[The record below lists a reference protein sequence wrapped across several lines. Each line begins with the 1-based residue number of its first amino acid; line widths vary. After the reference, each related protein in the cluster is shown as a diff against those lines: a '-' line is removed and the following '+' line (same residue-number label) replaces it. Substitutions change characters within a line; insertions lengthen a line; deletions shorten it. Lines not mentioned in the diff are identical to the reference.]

1 MGGWGCTVSKHVHL
15 CHLLDFRKR
24 HKLSTHHASL
34 MLNKFKMLSFLIC
47 SPLKTIKKIVIITN
61 VMKLTTCRN
70 SR

>member
-24 HKLSTHHASL
+24 HKLSTQSSIT
-34 MLNKFKMLSFLIC
+34 LNKFKMLSFLIC

-61 VMKLTTCRN
+61 AMKLTTCWN